1 MLREFKGPFAETL
14 TRSRR
19 AFIYAMVFSAC
30 INVLMLTVPIYMMQ
44 VFDRVLASRSGETL
58 IFLTLI
64 ALVCVAGMGL
74 LEISRQQILTRISS
88 YVDRSLGPETF
99 RHVMQAAL
107 SGDPYQAEAG
117 RDLQQ
122 VRGFLSGPAVVGFFD
137 VPWIPIYLIVLFLVH
152 PVMGVLGVLG
162 AIMMVILAIA
172 TEMRTRDAIG
182 KATGEAVQA
191 TRVLDVASRA
201 ADVVDCMGLGRGL
214 VGRYAKHTDLSIQAN
229 EIASDRSASM
239 GAMVRFA
246 RLVLQIL
253 TLGGGAWLVVLQQ
266 MTPGATIAASII
278 MTRAL
283 APIDQIVAGWKQIVT
298 ARSAAVRLMRFLEQP
313 LERLDAMPLPAPRG
327 QINVEN
333 LTYVPPKREKA
344 VLRDVNFS
352 IAPGQ
357 VCAVVGPS
365 GAGKSTLARLLVGV
379 MKPTRG
385 VVRLDNAD
393 VWLWPRDQFGEFVGY
408 LPQDIRLFGA
418 SVSENIARLSQ
429 GDPEAVVA
437 AAKAAGVHD
446 LILRL
451 PRGYETDIGE
461 HGQMLSAGQRQRLAL
476 ARAVYGWP
484 RFLVLDEPNSN
495 LDGDGEAALFALVE
509 ELKAR
514 GTAVAVI
521 THRPN
526 LLKAADTVL
535 VLNDGQ
541 VAAFGP
547 RDEVL
552 AGLNNQ
558 ARKTTAK
565 GDRPAA
571 VAARTMAQGAVT

>member
-1 MLREFKGPFAETL
+1 
-14 TRSRR
+14 
-19 AFIYAMVFSAC
+19 
-30 INVLMLTVPIYMMQ
+30 
-44 VFDRVLASRSGETL
+44 
-58 IFLTLI
+58 
-64 ALVCVAGMGL
+64 
-74 LEISRQQILTRISS
+74 
-88 YVDRSLGPETF
+88 
-99 RHVMQAAL
+99 
-107 SGDPYQAEAG
+107 
-117 RDLQQ
+117 
-122 VRGFLSGPAVVGFFD
+122 
-137 VPWIPIYLIVLFLVH
+137 
-152 PVMGVLGVLG
+152 VLGVLG
-162 AIMMVILAIA
+162 AIMIVCLAVA
-172 TEMRTRDAIG
+172 TEIRTRDAIG

-214 VGRYAKHTDLSIQAN
+214 VSRYTRHTEHSIAAN
-229 EIASDRSASM
+229 EIASDRSAAM
-239 GAMVRFA
+239 GALVRFA
-246 RLVLQIL
+246 RLVLQII
-253 TLGGGAWLVVLQQ
+253 TLGGGAWLVVMQQ

-313 LERLDAMPLPAPRG
+313 LDRLDAMPLPPPRG
-327 QINVEN
+327 QINVEG
-333 LTYVPPKREKA
+333 LTYVPPKRDKA
-344 VLRDVNFS
+344 ILRDVSFS

-408 LPQDIRLFGA
+408 VPQDIRLFGA

-429 GDPEAVVA
+429 ADPEAVVA

-451 PRGYETDIGE
+451 PRGYDTDIGE
-461 HGQMLSAGQRQRLAL
+461 HGQLLSAGQRQRLAL

-495 LDGDGEAALFALVE
+495 LDGDGEAALFSLVE

-558 ARKTTAK
+558 GRKAPAAK
-565 GDRPAA
+565 AERAPA
-571 VAARTMAQGAVT
+571 VAARQTREVVT

>member
-1 MLREFKGPFAETL
+1 
-14 TRSRR
+14 
-19 AFIYAMVFSAC
+19 
-30 INVLMLTVPIYMMQ
+30 
-44 VFDRVLASRSGETL
+44 
-58 IFLTLI
+58 
-64 ALVCVAGMGL
+64 
-74 LEISRQQILTRISS
+74 
-88 YVDRSLGPETF
+88 
-99 RHVMQAAL
+99 
-107 SGDPYQAEAG
+107 
-117 RDLQQ
+117 
-122 VRGFLSGPAVVGFFD
+122 
-137 VPWIPIYLIVLFLVH
+137 
-152 PVMGVLGVLG
+152 
-162 AIMMVILAIA
+162 
-172 TEMRTRDAIG
+172 
-182 KATGEAVQA
+182 
-191 TRVLDVASRA
+191 
-201 ADVVDCMGLGRGL
+201 
-214 VGRYAKHTDLSIQAN
+214 
-229 EIASDRSASM
+229 
-239 GAMVRFA
+239 
-246 RLVLQIL
+246 
-253 TLGGGAWLVVLQQ
+253 
-266 MTPGATIAASII
+266 
-278 MTRAL
+278 
-283 APIDQIVAGWKQIVT
+283 
-298 ARSAAVRLMRFLEQP
+298 MRFLEQP